1 MSLVCTKCVREKHL
15 TSLIEE
21 YGEHLSLCP
30 ICGAADIKA
39 LSSEDARLRSL
50 FRALVRYYYS
60 EWDYNTHLGGENLEH
75 LLRRVNPLTAV
86 NAGWD
91 EEAYEEAVFH
101 FVGDGYE
108 PYDTG
113 ISLFSGYNDFG
124 RNPPL
129 VALKEA
135 RSRSLYELQEKLQK
149 QNYFLLEDEA
159 KVLLEPHAPIL
170 NSYLDAAARLLRARI
185 GYETKATPL
194 SGWGDE
200 WHYKPYEDGSL
211 GAPPPYMAGNGRL
224 NRQGVSF
231 LYLATNEDTAISEVR
246 PHPGHYVSVGAFEN
260 LRHLKIADF
269 NSISI
274 RDYCESD
281 KKLRQFVF
289 LKNIDILFSM
299 PIPPEER
306 HRYSFPQFLSDVLR
320 QMGFDGVAYRSSV
333 GTGINFTIFDPSA
346 FKYVADSSTVHEI
359 EGLTYKHSISQKF
372 GDPED
377 YVTDTNGNFLGG

>member
-1 MSLVCTKCVREKHL
+1 MSLVCTECVKEEHL
-15 TSLIEE
+15 ISLIEQ
-21 YGEHLSLCP
+21 YGELTSLCP
-30 ICGAADIKA
+30 ICGAVDIKA
-39 LSSEDARLRSL
+39 LSSEDDRLRSL

-60 EWDYNTHLGGENLEH
+60 EWDYNTHLGGEDLEH
-75 LLRRVNPLTAV
+75 LLRQVNPLTAF

-101 FVGDGYE
+101 FVGDAYE

-113 ISLFSGYNDFG
+113 ISLFSGYNELG
-124 RNPPL
+124 RNLPL

-135 RSRSLYELQEKLQK
+135 RSLSLYELQEKLQK

-159 KVLLEPHAPIL
+159 KVLLDPHEPL
-170 NSYLDAAARLLRARI
+170 LKSYLDAAARLYRARI
-185 GYETKATPL
+185 GCETKATPL
-194 SGWGDE
+194 FGWGNE
-200 WHYKPYEDGSL
+200 WHYKPYEDSSL

-246 PHPGHYVSVGAFEN
+246 PHPGHDVSVGAFEN

-274 RDYCESD
+274 RDYYESD
-281 KKLRQFVF
+281 QKLHQFVF
-289 LKNIDILFSM
+289 LKNIDLLFSM

-306 HRYSFPQFLSDVLR
+306 HKYSFSQFLSDVLR
-320 QMGFDGVAYRSSV
+320 QKGFDGVAYRSSV

-346 FKYVADSSTVHEI
+346 FKYVADSATVHKI
-359 EGLTYKHSISQKF
+359 EGLAYKHSISQKL
-372 GDPED
+372 GDPMD
-377 YVTDTNGNFLGG
+377 YVTDINGNFLHG